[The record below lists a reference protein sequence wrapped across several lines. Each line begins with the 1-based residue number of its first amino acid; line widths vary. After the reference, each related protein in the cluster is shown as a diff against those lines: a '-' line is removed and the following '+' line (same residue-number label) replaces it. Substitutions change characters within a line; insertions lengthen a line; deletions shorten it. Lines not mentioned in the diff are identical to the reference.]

1 MTAALLSE
9 QLRRDLEAK
18 GEKTAPSPAQPP
30 RTGAVQAHFSCIT
43 NWTCFILLLRK
54 TESCLKALT
63 SMILSLALGSELV
76 NSDRLTDPDTP
87 PLIPV

>member
-1 MTAALLSE
+1 MHPLSCKACLCEAQLFALGPN
-9 QLRRDLEAK
+9 A
-18 GEKTAPSPAQPP
+18 P

-76 NSDRLTDPDTP
+76 NSDRLTYPDTP